1 MTFTAFTEEDWQAI
15 RSVRDDWP
23 DGVDWS
29 AVRQKLEASG
39 RWYWTVTVSRK
50 SHGPPAK
57 IRKRLERLLQQIR
70 NLQIEVKS
78 LPGYVLCFAADPL
91 LKPGAPVSLKPAP
104 DFSFKPQEQWLQD
117 WLFIYE
123 NMGRAPIS
131 GRSDPVRDLL
141 LYESLLEQ
149 WVGPLGGKLAYSRR
163 LDGTPYGPL
172 IDFLTITLKA
182 ILGEAPGPHGIAKI
196 IERYR

>member
-1 MTFTAFTEEDWQAI
+1 M
-15 RSVRDDWP
+15 S
-23 DGVDWS
+23 
-29 AVRQKLEASG
+29 
-39 RWYWTVTVSRK
+39 TVARK
-50 SHGPPAK
+50 FFGPPAK

-78 LPGYVLCFAADPL
+78 LPDFVLSDAPDSGVEPL
-91 LKPGAPVSLKPAP
+91 DGAPVFSFKPAP

-117 WLFIYE
+117 WFFAYK
-123 NMGRAPIS
+123 NVDRAPCS
-131 GRSDPVRDLL
+131 GRSDPIRDLL

-172 IDFLTITLKA
+172 IEFLTITLKA